1 MANYSK
7 HSAEATARLF
17 APAQYL
23 KIGDFVWMKFAYGKE
38 NDLADFVKWA
48 QHSGTS
54 TRLCKVIE
62 IVDAPNDFDL
72 TRNWMGNDFAHLI
85 TSKGGCESDDAPQKQ
100 WWEYTP
106 EERKTFYNVVAIL
119 RTPGGK
125 YIAVDKEGYDYC
137 RMVGLPANYGEI
149 FAAEVDQAE
158 VEIAEEITAK
168 NKAER
173 KEREERIAAIKA
185 KKAELL
191 AKYADFQKADL
202 CNANYGQ
209 VVESN
214 LKKWLKINF
223 PAVKCEVEM
232 REWKEDSYCLEAD
245 IKVYGSEEVA
255 AIMRQTFRR
264 EWKMRMTNENGE
276 SEYVFANIFGFVN
289 FDYFH
294 AI

>member
-1 MANYSK
+1 MTNYSK

-17 APAQYL
+17 APAQSL

-54 TRLCKVIE
+54 TRLCKVVE
-62 IVDAPNDFDL
+62 IVDVPNDFDL
-72 TRNWMGNDFAHLI
+72 ARNWMGNDFAHLV
-85 TSKGGCESDDAPQKQ
+85 TSEGGCESDDAPRKQ

-119 RTPGGK
+119 RAPDGK

-149 FAAEVDQAE
+149 FATEVDQAE

-168 NKAER
+168 NEAER

-185 KKAELL
+185 KKAKLL
-191 AKYADFQKADL
+191 AKYADFQKADYR
-202 CNANYGQ
+202 NANYGQ

-232 REWKEDSYCLEAD
+232 REWKESYYCLEAD
-245 IKVYGSEEVA
+245 VKVYGSEEMA
-255 AIMRQTFRR
+255 AVMRQTFRK
-264 EWKMRMTNENGE
+264 EWRMEMACENGE
-276 SEYVFANIFGFVN
+276 SEFVFANLFGFIN

>member
-1 MANYSK
+1 MTNYSK

-17 APAQYL
+17 APAQSL

-54 TRLCKVIE
+54 TFLCKVVE
-62 IVDAPNDFDL
+62 IVDVPNDFDL
-72 TRNWMGNDFAHLI
+72 TRKWLHPEFAQLVQ
-85 TSKGGCESDDAPQKQ
+85 SDGGLGCDDAPRKQ
-100 WWEYTP
+100 WWKYTP
-106 EERKTFYNVVAIL
+106 EERKTFYNLVAIL
-119 RTPGGK
+119 RTPDGK
-125 YIAVDKEGYDYC
+125 YIAVDKEGFEYC
-137 RMVGLPANYGEI
+137 RYVCLPANYGEI
-149 FAAEVDQAE
+149 FATEVDQAE
-158 VEIAEEITAK
+158 VEIAEEITAR
-168 NKAER
+168 NEAER
-173 KEREERIAAIKA
+173 KKREERIAAIKA

-232 REWKEDSYCLEAD
+232 REWGENGHCLEAD
-245 IKVYGSEEVA
+245 VKVYGSEELA
-255 AIMRQTFRR
+255 TIMRQTFRR
-264 EWKMRMTNENGE
+264 EWRMRMTNENGE
-276 SEYVFANIFGFVN
+276 SEFVFANLFGSIN